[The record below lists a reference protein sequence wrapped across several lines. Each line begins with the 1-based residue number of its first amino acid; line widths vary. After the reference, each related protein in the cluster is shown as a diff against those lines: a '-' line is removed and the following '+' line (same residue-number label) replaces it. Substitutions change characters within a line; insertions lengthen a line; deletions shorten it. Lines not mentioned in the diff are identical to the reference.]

1 MLVYSVNSRDVRHIM
16 DRQVLSSVRATENN
30 SKYAAALLANGKQI

>member
-16 DRQVLSSVRATENN
+16 DRQVLSSVRATENS

>member
-1 MLVYSVNSRDVRHIM
+1 M

-30 SKYAAALLANGKQI
+30 SKYAAALLANGKLFSGILSNFDEKY